1 MVDMI
6 NLVKKAI
13 KFLKAEYYILFQP
26 QKTFVFDGV
35 EYKYFYHKY
44 NYTPLNERCVEIPIV
59 MRKLDEYLDAKKQ
72 VFEIGNVMQNYHK
85 REWEILDKFEKEDN
99 VINKDIV
106 DYKTDKRYD
115 LIICVSTIEH
125 IGFDDNLKDDDR
137 ISSAI
142 LNMKNMLKKDG
153 ELIITFPLGY
163 NPNADKLVE
172 KNWFD
177 KITLMR
183 KVKNKWKEDKVLKG
197 KYGDNV
203 VILTYKKWLG

>member
-1 MVDMI
+1 MI

-106 DYKTDKRYD
+106 NYKTDKRYD

-172 KNWFD
+172 KDWFD

-203 VILTYKKWLG
+203 VILTYKK

>member
-1 MVDMI
+1 MI

-203 VILTYKKWLG
+203 VILTYKKNGRQ

>member
-106 DYKTDKRYD
+106 NYKTDKRYD

-172 KNWFD
+172 KDWFD

-203 VILTYKKWLG
+203 VILTYKK

>member
-1 MVDMI
+1 MI

-106 DYKTDKRYD
+106 NYKTDKRYD

-172 KNWFD
+172 KDWFD

>member
-1 MVDMI
+1 MI

-172 KNWFD
+172 KDWFD

-203 VILTYKKWLG
+203 VILTYKKNGRQ

>member
-85 REWEILDKFEKEDN
+85 REWEILDKFEKGDN

-172 KNWFD
+172 KDWFD